1 MLSAGEGCNGL
12 QRARNGEGIKR
23 PTRGGEHAVGEGCNG
38 LAWMLSV
45 DAKLIEV
52 LVQRKDYTPIGLH

>member
-1 MLSAGEGCNGL
+1 MKCGSLRNAMGECDSEVNFL
-12 QRARNGEGIKR
+12 FVRLKR
-23 PTRGGEHAVGEGCNG
+23 LICGGEHAVGEGCNG

-52 LVQRKDYTPIGLH
+52 LV